1 MKKEKTQVSLLF
13 MFLSTL
19 FTVCLIAANIF
30 ETKQISFFNHSQTG
44 GLIIFPISYIINDCV
59 CEVWGYRKAK
69 LLIWQG
75 FFLNFFFVSAGALC
89 D

>member
-59 CEVWGYRKAK
+59 CEVW
-69 LLIWQG
+69 
-75 FFLNFFFVSAGALC
+75 
-89 D
+89 